1 MSIMATGSFRGAS
14 FYVRNIRD
22 RNIGRQIAVHQY
34 PNQKSPYIED
44 LGLKTFEVEF
54 EAFVSTDSNLY
65 MSRDLL
71 EAALR
76 TKGLGELLHPTRGM
90 FRAACLE
97 SEFAEEVNQLG
108 LVLVRLLF
116 ICATMKP
123 QVPMTPLALVD
134 TQGDLLSDAFSGLG
148 DIGSSLGPLGSSLV
162 STAVSVATSAVTSA
176 AIGGIDSIFTHS
188 TTGRYSQSYTES
200 TEAIINGTNT
210 NTSSTNSSDR
220 DKFNAAKQIA
230 IQTVTNGSSALSKAV
245 SAINGD

>member
-1 MSIMATGSFRGAS
+1 MSIMSVGSFRGAN
-14 FYVRNIRD
+14 FYVRNIHD

-34 PNQKSPYIED
+34 PNQKTPYIED

-76 TKGLGELLHPTRGM
+76 TKGLGELMHPTRGM
-90 FRAACLE
+90 YRAACVE
-97 SEFAEEVNQLG
+97 SEFSEEVNQLG

-116 ICATMKP
+116 VCATMKP

-134 TQGDLLSDAFSGLG
+134 TQGDLLSDALSGLG

-162 STAVSVATSAVTSA
+162 SAAVSGATSAVTSSV
-176 AIGGIDSIFTHS
+176 IGGIDSIFSHS
-188 TTGRYSQSYTES
+188 TTGRYNQSYTEA
-200 TEAIINGTNT
+200 TEAIINGTS
-210 NTSSTNSSDR
+210 SSTTTSDR
-220 DKFNAAKQIA
+220 DKFNTAKQTA
-230 IQTVTNGSSALSKAV
+230 IQTVTNGTSALNAAV
-245 SAINGD
+245 EAINGD